1 VVDSCISLLVKE
13 KKEKEYR
20 IYVTDILTSI
30 LKSQFAEPINVPRYI
45 DLVEHPRVTKP
56 ERTADEIIKDISQK
70 LDFVG
75 K

>member
-1 VVDSCISLLVKE
+1 MVDSCISLLVKE

-30 LKSQFAEPINVPRYI
+30 LRSQFAEPINVPRYI
-45 DLVEHPRVTKP
+45 DLVEPPRVVKP
-56 ERTADEIIKDISQK
+56 ERTADEIIKNISQK
-70 LDFVG
+70 LDFLG